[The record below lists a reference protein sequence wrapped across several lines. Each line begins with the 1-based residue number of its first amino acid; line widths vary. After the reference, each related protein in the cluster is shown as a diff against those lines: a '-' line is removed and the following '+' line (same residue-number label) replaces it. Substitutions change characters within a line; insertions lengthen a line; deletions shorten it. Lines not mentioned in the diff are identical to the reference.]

1 MDREHTLEKLISIL
15 DTKSVPFLL
24 GEESSYDHLL
34 ESIDDA
40 RMVLIGEAT
49 HGTQEFYQIRAE
61 ITRQL
66 ILKKGFMAVAIE
78 GDWPDAYQVN
88 RYLKGIGDKN
98 NPESALKSFLRF
110 PTWMWRNTA
119 ILPFLLWMRSHN
131 EKIANLNNKIGFYGL
146 DLYSL
151 QTSMQSVIKYL
162 QKVDPNAAKR
172 AVERYACFDH
182 LGFAPEIYG
191 YLTSTGVK
199 EPCIKKAVEQ
209 LLDLQHNAISLMSKD
224 GIPAEEEY
232 FYATQ
237 NARLV
242 KNAEI
247 YYRAHFEGRVSSW
260 NIRDTH
266 MAETLNVLSN
276 HLEKTFNKPAK
287 IVVWAHNS
295 HVGDARATEMGE
307 QGEINIGQLIREE
320 YGEESYLIGFS
331 TYQGFVTAAAKWG
344 GQANLI
350 PVTPALQSSY
360 EELFHHVK
368 HKNFILNLVNDTDLE
383 HYLRLPHLQRAIGVI
398 YRPDTERM
406 SHYYFSRIPYQFD
419 SIIHIDQTTAVEPL
433 DKSNE
438 WQIVNKQDKC
448 Q

>member
-1 MDREHTLEKLISIL
+1 MDREHILEKLISVL
-15 DTKSVPFLL
+15 DVKSIPLL
-24 GEESSYDHLL
+24 MSDESSYTSLL

-40 RMVLIGEAT
+40 RIVLIGEAT

-88 RYLKGIGDKN
+88 RYLKGVGDKN
-98 NPESALKSFLRF
+98 NPELALNSFSRF
-110 PTWMWRNTA
+110 PIWMWRNTTV
-119 ILPFLLWMRSHN
+119 LSFLLWMRSHN
-131 EKIANLNNKIGFYGL
+131 EKISSINKKIGFYGL

-151 QTSMQSVIKYL
+151 YASMQSVIEYL
-162 QKVDPNAAKR
+162 QKVDPDAAKR

-182 LGFAPEIYG
+182 LGFTPETYG
-191 YLTSTGVK
+191 YLTSMRIK

-209 LLDLQHNAISLMSKD
+209 LLDLQHNAFSLMSKD

-247 YYRAHFEGRVSSW
+247 YYRTHFEGRVSSW

-266 MAETLNVLSN
+266 MAETLSILSN
-276 HLEKTFNKPAK
+276 HLEKSFKKPAK

-331 TYQGFVTAAAKWG
+331 TYQGFVTAASKWDG
-344 GQANLI
+344 KAHRKA
-350 PVTPALQSSY
+350 VTPALQGSY

-368 HKNFILNLVNDTDLE
+368 HNNFILNLKNDKELE
-383 HYLRLPHLQRAIGVI
+383 YYLHFSRLQRAIGVI
-398 YRPDTERM
+398 YRPDTERR
-406 SHYYFSRIPYQFD
+406 SHYFFSRLPCQFD
-419 SIIHIDQTTAVEPL
+419 TIIHIDQTTAVKPL
-433 DKSNE
+433 DKNDE
-438 WQIVNKQDKC
+438 W
-448 Q
+448 